1 MLVTCPVCTRE
12 TPADLPRCGYCGSP
26 LLPSLKSTA
35 ERRIVTLVFADIA
48 GSTALGER
56 LDPEAVRHAM
66 TSFFEIA
73 RAALDRH
80 GGTVEKFI
88 GDAVMAA
95 FGIPVTHEDDALRA
109 VRAAIELREETR
121 ALGAEIA
128 LRHGVGLGVRIGVN
142 TGEVVTGDASDGQA
156 FASGDA
162 VNVAARLEQAA
173 AAGEVLVGEAT
184 MRLVRGAVE
193 AEEVE
198 PLAVKGKSAPLRAWR
213 LRSVAPHARL
223 PRAEGGRIV
232 GRAAELERLTTAW
245 ALCAEAGDGRVVNV
259 VAPAGTGKT
268 RLLAEFVQVQAD
280 AGRVVAIGTCRPYGE
295 DVTFRPMGDALRGVL
310 GVAPTGSPADARAAA
325 AEALLEEPTAGDIV
339 ARLGAALGADDEGYP
354 LEETF
359 WAVRRLLAAE
369 AQEAPVALILDD
381 LHWAKESL
389 LDLVEYL
396 VAWSPGT
403 ALLLVLAGRPEMLE
417 RRPSLAAPRPE
428 TDTLLLAPLDDAD
441 AAALARDQL
450 GSGELPA
457 AVERRVLVAAEGNPL
472 FVQELV
478 RMLVEDGALVRG
490 PDRWIEADASGTL
503 AMPATIGALL
513 RARLDQLEDAE
524 RDAAQRASV
533 IGQQFSS
540 SALRALADP
549 ASRARLGA
557 LLGGLS
563 RKGLIRPAA
572 ASSGA
577 GVADDVFQFTHVLIR
592 DAAYDRLAKSSRASL
607 HEAAAAFVAEA
618 GNRDVDEIAG
628 HHLEQAAR
636 ARGEIGDTEAAIRN
650 ARNAAERLA
659 RAGRRALSS
668 GDMPAAAGLL
678 QRAADLADP
687 TRRPAIVV
695 DLIPALVETGRAD
708 RAREAI
714 AGIGGLDNHDVAA
727 IAPSDGEAARAALAA
742 RAWETFLRLQH
753 GDDVPDALTESERWL
768 TACERDG
775 DDSGAATA
783 LDLIAKATFWSGRA
797 AEASAI
803 WRRAAARGA
812 AAGDRRSE
820 GEALVWLMIS
830 AMYGPLPA
838 VDGLAMCDELTRD
851 APSAKARAVALI
863 EHGVFAAMLGN
874 AGLGRD
880 EVARGREALT
890 DLGLELLSALL
901 CQEAA
906 IVEQFAGDAAGA
918 IQVLQAGLTRL
929 VDIGEPGFGSTV
941 AVMLARAR
949 CQLGDPDIGDLETR
963 YLASDEDLNASG
975 EWHATRGLAAALR
988 GDAAQAL
995 ERTARGIEHA
1005 LASDFINDQGHRHLD
1020 RADAL
1025 RILGRID
1032 EAREALGAAR
1042 DAYQRKGATAGI
1054 TLVQARARALDSRGP

>member
-1 MLVTCPVCTRE
+1 MLVSCPACLRE
-12 TPADLPRCGYCGSP
+12 TPAELPRCGYCGAP
-26 LLPSLKSTA
+26 LASLELTA
-35 ERRIVTLVFADIA
+35 ERRIVTLVFADVT

-56 LDPEAVRHAM
+56 LDAEAVRLAM
-66 TSFFEIA
+66 TRFFEIA
-73 RAALDRH
+73 STALDRH

-95 FGIPVTHEDDALRA
+95 FGIPVMHEDDALRA
-109 VRAAIELREETR
+109 LRAAVELRDEAR
-121 ALGAEIA
+121 SLGAEVA
-128 LRHGVGLGVRIGVN
+128 RRHGVELGVRIGVN
-142 TGEVVTGDASDGQA
+142 TGEVVAGDASAGQA

-173 AAGEVLVGEAT
+173 ASGEVLVGEGT

-193 AEEVE
+193 ADEVD
-198 PLAVKGKSAPLRAWR
+198 PLTVKGKSAPLRAWR
-213 LRSVAPHARL
+213 LRSVAIDGRL
-223 PRAEGGRIV
+223 PRREGGPIV
-232 GRAAELERLTTAW
+232 GRAAELERLTAAW
-245 ALCAEAGDGRVVNV
+245 LACAEAGDGRVVNV

-268 RLLAEFVQVQAD
+268 RLLTEFVRAQAD
-280 AGRVVAIGTCRPYGE
+280 AGRVVASGTCRPYGE
-295 DVTFRPMGDALRGVL
+295 DVTFRPLADALRGVL
-310 GVAPTGSPADARAAA
+310 GVLPGASPADARVAA
-325 AEALLEEPTAGDIV
+325 
-339 ARLGAALGADDEGYP
+339 GAALRDEPEAGEIVPRLSVALGAEADGYP

-359 WAVRRLLAAE
+359 WAVRKLLAAE
-369 AQEAPVALILDD
+369 ARRAPVALALDD
-381 LHWAKESL
+381 LHWAEESL

-396 VAWSPGT
+396 AAWSAGT

-417 RRPSLAAPRPE
+417 RRPPLAAPRRE
-428 TDTLLLAPLDDAD
+428 ADTLLLAPLDDAD
-441 AAALARDQL
+441 AAALAREQL

-457 AVERRVLVAAEGNPL
+457 AVERRVLATAEGNPL

-478 RMLVEDGALVRG
+478 RMLVEDGALVCG
-490 PDRWIEADASGTL
+490 PERWIEVDASGAL

-513 RARLDQLEDAE
+513 HARLDQLEDAE

-540 SALRALADP
+540 SSLRALAEP
-549 ASRARLGA
+549 AARGRLGA
-557 LLGGLS
+557 LLAGLS
-563 RKGLIRPAA
+563 RKGMIRPATA
-572 ASSGA
+572 APGA

-592 DAAYDRLAKSSRASL
+592 DAAYDGLAKRSRATL
-607 HEAAAAFVAEA
+607 HEAAAAFVAA
-618 GNRDVDEIAG
+618 RGDLDVDEIAG

-636 ARGEIGDTEAAIRN
+636 ARGDIGDTDAATRN
-650 ARNAAERLA
+650 ARDAAERLA
-659 RAGRRALSS
+659 RAGRRALRS
-668 GDMPAAAGLL
+668 GDLPAAAGLL

-687 TRRPAIVV
+687 IRRGAILV

-714 AGIGGLDNHDVAA
+714 ARIEGPGDHDIAAMVA
-727 IAPSDGEAARAALAA
+727 SDGEAPRSVLAA
-742 RAWETFLRLQH
+742 RAWQTFLRLQH
-753 GDDVPDALTESERWL
+753 GEDVRDDRSEAEQWL
-768 TACERDG
+768 AACERDR

-797 AEASAI
+797 AEASEI

-812 AAGDRRSE
+812 AAGDRRSQ

-838 VDGLAMCDELTRD
+838 ADGLAMCDELART

-863 EHGVFAAMLGN
+863 EHGVFAAMLGD
-874 AGLGRD
+874 AKLGRD
-880 EVARGREALT
+880 EVARGRDALT

-906 IVEQFAGDAAGA
+906 IVEQFAGDPARA
-918 IQVLQAGLTRL
+918 IQVLHAGLTRL

-949 CQLGDPDIGDLETR
+949 CQLGHPEIGDLETSF
-963 YLASDEDLNASG
+963 LASDEELNASG
-975 EWHATRGLAAALR
+975 EWHSTRGLAAALR
-988 GDAAQAL
+988 GDAAVAL
-995 ERTARGIEHA
+995 ELTARGIERA
-1005 LASDFINDQGHRHLD
+1005 LASDLVNDQGHRHLD

-1025 RILGRID
+1025 RILGRDD
-1032 EAREALGAAR
+1032 EAREALRAAR
-1042 DAYQRKGATAGI
+1042 DAYRRKGATAGLA
-1054 TLVQARARALDSRGP
+1054 LVDARERALNSI